1 MSGGYTMNKR
11 FNYFLYH
18 SMSKARLMVIFL
30 VFFAIFMH
38 HHPIFADDWLH
49 FGYDDQYTSY
59 NPTENSIDINNI
71 SQLRKKWGIGC
82 DDGYFSV
89 YFRSPAIYKG
99 KLYTSG
105 AGSKLKVYN
114 AKTGQFLW
122 EFGSGNYAWAP
133 QPVVSE
139 DGVVFYMEETYPT
152 YLYAVD
158 AKTGNMLWKAGMG
171 FSLGF
176 SGAAEALVTVD
187 EKNNAVYLV
196 EDQFGDEGKLFALNK
211 KTGEILW
218 YKSKAADKLEFKGNY
233 VLLYNGKIFARAG
246 VGSQYSAPEHMISID
261 ASSKKLTTTFNRP
274 QPVTYHDINQY
285 CLCNN
290 RLVVGYYYQY
300 ASENY
305 LAVYNSNSPAVT
317 WVKAMPE
324 ITGKIACNTTKD
336 VIYVPTNPYLY
347 ALEAA
352 TGAEIWK
359 YKGYGAIYNP
369 SAANGIVYYI
379 SDTNMYALNEN
390 TGKKIFSY
398 PLGYSGEETSQVA
411 INDGMLYFSGNGG
424 TCDLFALGLPAPE
437 LSVSRTH
444 LYFGANTSGFSTAAQ
459 TFSIGKS
466 PGGSIDWSISSNQS
480 WLSCTP
486 SSGTDAGV
494 VTASVNTTGLSA
506 GTYNG
511 AITVTAPGSPNSPL
525 TVSVVLNVYKT
536 GVTSG
541 AFGEFSTPIDGSTVR
556 SSIPVTGWA
565 LDDVGVEGVSI
576 YREEKGSLVYIGDA
590 LFVEGARPDVEQAY
604 PGYPMN
610 YRAGWGYMM
619 LTNFLPN
626 GGNGTFKIHAIAVD
640 MDGHKV
646 TLGVKTIIVDNL
658 NAVKPFGAIDTPVPG
673 GIASGSNFRNTGW
686 VLTPMPN
693 AVPTDGSTIRVL
705 VDGVILGNPTYNI
718 YRSDIASLFPG
729 YANSTGAHAY
739 FYFDTT
745 GYSNGVHTI
754 SWFAIDDAGNSD
766 GIGSRYFLIQNLG
779 TASGTMTQD
788 LSEIPADWSGPVG
801 VIKGHCQEADI
812 IEMYPDDNGNMTI
825 EIKELQRIEISL
837 AGTSTGPALLS
848 SSSSSKPW
856 SGYQLVGSQTRPLPI
871 GSFLDRETGRFYW
884 LPGPGFVGEFSFI
897 FIKTDMK
904 GEMNRKDIA
913 IRIAP
918 KCSIV
923 KHRFFNE

>member
-1 MSGGYTMNKR
+1 MNKR
-11 FNYFLYH
+11 FYAFLFQNIN
-18 SMSKARLMVIFL
+18 KAGLVVFFL
-30 VFFAIFMH
+30 VFLSIFTLN
-38 HHPIFADDWLH
+38 HPIFADDWLH
-49 FGYDDQYTSY
+49 FGYDAQYTSY
-59 NPTENSIDINNI
+59 NPTENTIGINNI
-71 SQLRKKWGIGC
+71 SQLGKRWGIGC

-89 YFRSPAIYKG
+89 YFRSPAIYNG
-99 KLYTSG
+99 KLYTSS
-105 AGSKLKVYN
+105 AGSKLKVYD

-122 EFGSGNYAWAP
+122 EFGIGNYAWAP

-139 DGVVFYMEETYPT
+139 NGVVFYMEETYPT

-158 AKTGNMLWKAGMG
+158 ADSGNMLWKAPIG
-171 FSLGF
+171 FDLGY
-176 SGAAEALVTVD
+176 SGAAEAVVTID
-187 EKNNAVYLV
+187 EENNAVYLV

-211 KTGEILW
+211 KTGGILW
-218 YKSKAADKLEFKGNY
+218 YKSKAADNLEFKGNY

-246 VGSQYSAPEHMISID
+246 VGSQYSAPEHMIGID
-261 ASSKKLTTTFNRP
+261 ASSQKLTTTFTRP

-290 RLVVGYYYQY
+290 RLVVGYFYQY
-300 ASENY
+300 ASVNY

-317 WVKAMPE
+317 WLKEMPE

-347 ALEAA
+347 ALDAA

-359 YKGYGAIYNP
+359 YKGYGAIFNP
-369 SAANGIVYYI
+369 SAANGIVYFI

-398 PLGYSGEETSQVA
+398 PLGYTGEETSQVA

-437 LSVSRTH
+437 LSVSRTQ
-444 LYFGANTSGFSTAAQ
+444 LYFGANTSGFSTADQ

-466 PGGSIDWSISSNQS
+466 PGSSIDWSISSNQS
-480 WLSCTP
+480 WLNCTP
-486 SSGTDAGV
+486 SSGTDAGL
-494 VTASVNTTGLSA
+494 VTVSVKTTGLSA
-506 GTYNG
+506 GNYNG
-511 AITVTAPGSPNSPL
+511 TITVSAPGSPNSPL
-525 TVSVVLNVYKT
+525 SVSVVLKVYKADAT
-536 GVTSG
+536 GG
-541 AFGEFSTPIDGSTVR
+541 AFGEFSTPIDGSTVS

-576 YREEKGSLVYIGDA
+576 YREESGSLVYIGDA

-610 YRAGWGYMM
+610 YKAGWGYMM

-626 GGNGTFKIHAIAVD
+626 GGNGTFKIHAIAAD
-640 MDGHKV
+640 MDGHQV

-673 GIASGSNFRNTGW
+673 GTASGSNFTNTGW

-693 AVPTDGSTIRVL
+693 AIPTDGSSILVF
-705 VDGVILGNPTYNI
+705 VDGVALGNPTYNI
-718 YRSDIASLFPG
+718 YRPDIAGLFPG
-729 YANSTGAHAY
+729 YVNSAGAHAY

-754 SWFAIDDAGNSD
+754 AWYAADDAGNSD
-766 GIGSRYFLIQNLG
+766 GIGSRYFSIQNSG
-779 TASGTMTQD
+779 TASGMMTQD
-788 LSEIPADWSGPVG
+788 LSTLPADYFGPVD
-801 VIKGHCQEADI
+801 VIKGQCPGTDAL
-812 IEMYPDDNGNMTI
+812 EMYPDDKGNITI
-825 EIKELQRIEISL
+825 EITELQRIEIGL
-837 AGTSTGPALLS
+837 AEASGGIPPLPS
-848 SSSSSKPW
+848 SSSSMSW
-856 SGYQLVGSQTRPLPI
+856 SGYQVVGSQIKPLPI
-871 GSFLDRETGRFYW
+871 GSFLDRETSRFYW
-884 LPGPGFVGEFSFI
+884 LPGPGFLGDFNLI
-897 FIKTDMK
+897 FIKIGMK
-904 GEMNRKDIA
+904 GEMTRKDIV

-918 KCSIV
+918 KNTINKKV
-923 KHRFFNE
+923 EDINQ